1 MIRILTLN
9 FGGTSAKLAIYE
21 DTVCVEDFTLDYS
34 REETDLSCTS
44 RQEIAIKKANVLR
57 WLDGLGL
64 QVSDFDAFAPRFGG
78 MFYGGDGGTFV
89 VEGDLLAHLDS
100 MYTPEKPAIHATHL
114 TMELIHQLMEGVDK
128 DIPVLTTDPSTI
140 NQFLPEARITGNPLF
155 YKRAAF
161 HALNQRAAARK
172 AAERLGKRYDQVNL
186 VVAHCGGVSVG
197 AHEKGRIIDVN
208 DSSGDGDGPF
218 SPNRAGTLPTGQLV
232 HLCYSGQYTERQA
245 FKLLKGQAGLQAY
258 LGTDDLREAE
268 RRVESGDPEAT
279 LIFRA
284 LAYQISR
291 EIGACCATLCGRVDG
306 IVITAGM
313 AYCKPLVRLIE
324 ARVGAFA
331 PVIALP
337 GAFEN
342 EALALGAYRVLT
354 GQEQP
359 AVYQGEA
366 LNMQPA
372 YWSGSLPWRT

>member
-9 FGGTSAKLAIYE
+9 FGGTSAKLAVYE
-21 DTVCVEDFTLDYS
+21 DTICVEDYTLDYTK
-34 REETDLSCTS
+34 EETDLSCTS
-44 RQEIAIKKANVLR
+44 AQEIAIKKKNVLN
-57 WLDGLGL
+57 WLDSLGL
-64 QVSDFDAFAPRFGG
+64 RVEDFDAFAPRFGG
-78 MFYGGDGGTFV
+78 MFYGGDGGTFR
-89 VEGDLLAHLDS
+89 VEGALLHHLNS
-100 MYTPEKPAIHATHL
+100 MYTPDKPAIHATYL
-114 TMELIHQLMEGVDK
+114 TMELINQLMEGVNK
-128 DIPVLTTDPSTI
+128 EIPVLTTDPSTI

-172 AAERLGKRYDQVNL
+172 AAEKLGKRYDEINL
-186 VVAHCGGVSVG
+186 VVAHCGGGVSVG

-232 HLCYSGQYTERQA
+232 HLCFSGQYTERQV

-258 LGTDDLREAE
+258 LGTDDLREVEKRVNEGDAE
-268 RRVESGDPEAT
+268 AA
-279 LIFRA
+279 LIFKA

-291 EIGACCATLCGRVDG
+291 EIGACCATLRGKVDG

-313 AYCKPLVRLIE
+313 AYCKPLIRMIE
-324 ARVGAFA
+324 ERVGGFA
-331 PVIALP
+331 PVMAFP

-354 GQEQP
+354 GEERP

-372 YWSGSLPWRT
+372 Y